1 MTSSHTPFPRTPE
14 ELATTINGYEKQI
27 RHFEE
32 RIAEIRERIRTLQ
45 GQTSLE
51 EVTKYD
57 HLL

>member
-1 MTSSHTPFPRTPE
+1 M
-14 ELATTINGYEKQI
+14 KQI